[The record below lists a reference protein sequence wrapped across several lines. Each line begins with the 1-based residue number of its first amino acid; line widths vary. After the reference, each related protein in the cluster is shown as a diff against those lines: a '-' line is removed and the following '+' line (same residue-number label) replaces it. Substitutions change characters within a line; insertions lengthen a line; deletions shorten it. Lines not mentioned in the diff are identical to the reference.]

1 MIQGTRVSACQQI
14 VNAIKGGISVNY
26 EKKQLS
32 AGLYFVATPIGAA
45 RDITLRGLDILAS
58 ADVIAAED
66 TRTAKRLMEI
76 HGIPLRDRPVISY
89 HDHSG
94 DTVRARLMKNIADG
108 KSVAYVSE
116 AGTPLVADPGYVLG
130 RAAIEAGFLVIGAP
144 GPSAVIAALTVA
156 GLPTDRFFFAGFPP
170 NAKGARRKFIE
181 EYADVPGTLVFYES
195 PKRIQGMLG
204 DLAQILGGE
213 RKAAVCRELTKR
225 FEEVSRGSLNELN
238 SAFSDRSVKGEI
250 VVLVDR
256 ARGVQVSDQSM
267 EEALREALKS
277 MRIKDAATAVS
288 EALGMPRRKVYQAA
302 LELRKDGE

>member
-1 MIQGTRVSACQQI
+1 MIQGARLSACQQI
-14 VNAIKGGISVNY
+14 VNAVKGGNPVNF

-32 AGLYFVATPIGAA
+32 AGLYFVATPIGTA

-76 HGIPLRDRPVISY
+76 HGIPLGDRPVIAY

-94 DTVRARLMKNIADG
+94 DNVRARLMRYIADG
-108 KSVAYVSE
+108 KSVAYASE
-116 AGTPLVADPGYVLG
+116 AGTPLVADPGFALG
-130 RAAIEAGFLVIGAP
+130 RAAIEAGETVISAP
-144 GPSAVIAALTVA
+144 GPSAVIAALTVG

-204 DLAQILGGE
+204 DLVQVLGGE
-213 RKAAVCRELTKR
+213 RQAAVCRELTKR
-225 FEEVSRGSLNELN
+225 FEEVSRGTLAELAD
-238 SAFSDRSVKGEI
+238 AFAERSVKGEI

-267 EEALREALKS
+267 EDALRDALKT
-277 MRIKDAATAVS
+277 MRLKDAATAVS
-288 EALGMPRRKVYQAA
+288 EALGLPRRKVYQAA
-302 LELRKDGE
+302 LEMGKNE

>member
-1 MIQGTRVSACQQI
+1 
-14 VNAIKGGISVNY
+14 VNF

-32 AGLYFVATPIGAA
+32 AGLYFVATPIGTA

-76 HGIPLRDRPVISY
+76 HGIPLGDRPVIAY

-94 DTVRARLMKNIADG
+94 DNVRARLMRYIADG
-108 KSVAYVSE
+108 KSVAYASE
-116 AGTPLVADPGYVLG
+116 AGTPLVADPGFALG
-130 RAAIEAGFLVIGAP
+130 RAAIEAGETVISAP
-144 GPSAVIAALTVA
+144 GPSAVIAALTVG

-204 DLAQILGGE
+204 DLVQVLGGE
-213 RKAAVCRELTKR
+213 RQAAVCRELTKR
-225 FEEVSRGSLNELN
+225 FEEVLRGTLAELAD
-238 SAFSDRSVKGEI
+238 AFAERSVKGEI

-267 EEALREALKS
+267 EDALRDALKT
-277 MRIKDAATAVS
+277 MRLKDAATAVS
-288 EALGMPRRKVYQAA
+288 EALGLPRRKVYQAA
-302 LELRKDGE
+302 LEMGKNE